1 MKDGTLGLVFEFM
14 VVALMLY
21 LISRLL
27 RFV

>member
-1 MKDGTLGLVFEFM
+1 MKDGTLGLVFEFL

>member
-1 MKDGTLGLVFEFM
+1 MKDGTLGLVFEFL

-27 RFV
+27 GFV

>member
-1 MKDGTLGLVFEFM
+1 MKDGTLVLVFEFL

-27 RFV
+27 GFV

>member
-1 MKDGTLGLVFEFM
+1 MKDGTLGLFFEFL

-27 RFV
+27 GFV